1 MSESF
6 EPTGQNCGDCG
17 KPITFRV
24 ESVLAYHGQ
33 APDRRYGPACWTPN
47 CPGQRTREQQQQ

>member
-6 EPTGQNCGDCG
+6 EPTGQNCDVCG

-24 ESVLAYHGQ
+24 LSVLAYAGHV
-33 APDRRYGPACWTPN
+33 PDRRYGPACWTAE
-47 CPGQRTREQQQQ
+47 CEGQRRREGQS

>member
-6 EPTGQNCGDCG
+6 EPTGQNCDICG
-17 KPITFRV
+17 KAITFRV

-33 APDRRYGPACWTPN
+33 SPDRQFGPACWTAG
-47 CPGQRTREQQQQ
+47 CAGQRTRDGAH